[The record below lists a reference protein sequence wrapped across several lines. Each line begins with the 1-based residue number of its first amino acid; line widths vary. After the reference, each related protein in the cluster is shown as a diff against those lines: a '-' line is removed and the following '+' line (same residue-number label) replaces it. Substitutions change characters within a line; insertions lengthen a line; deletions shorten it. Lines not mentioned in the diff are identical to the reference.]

1 MLCCDIGILKT
12 ITATIASSHRRC
24 KHFNDDDDDDDDDD
38 DNNEDEDEHHDD
50 DDDDDNNEDEDE
62 HHDDEDNDDDDD
74 GGENDDGKIVSSYVY
89 RYRFPIVC
97 LHRLYTVYWRFGT
110 HSFVHYITISYI
122 IYRYIVYL
130 RNYCMHLS
138 SLWLPYQICSS
149 CLDSQ

>member
-89 RYRFPIVC
+89 RYRFPIVSTQIVY
-97 LHRLYTVYWRFGT
+97 RLLTFWHTLICTLY
-110 HSFVHYITISYI
+110 HYI

-138 SLWLPYQICSS
+138 SL
-149 CLDSQ
+149 